1 MADKPQV
8 IRDTDDEA
16 RKLARILL
24 RGARSASLAVL
35 EAASGHPSVSRVLLG
50 IDTDGVPVILVSALS
65 NHTTALLADS
75 RASLLAGEPG
85 KGDPLA
91 HPRLTLQCMAERVE
105 RATGAH
111 GRIRQRFVRRHP
123 KSKLYVDFPD
133 FAFFRLLP
141 VRASLNGGFGRAYL
155 LDGRDFIIHSAAAAE
170 IAGREDG
177 AIEHMNKDHSEAIA
191 LYARFYAQAEDGNWR
206 MTGLDADGFDLADG
220 DNVLRVFFREPLT
233 SAKDMHMTLVHM
245 AGEARAALE
254 S

>member
-35 EAASGHPSVSRVLLG
+35 EAESGHPSVSRALLG
-50 IDTDGVPVILVSALS
+50 MDTDGVPVILVSALS
-65 NHTTALLADS
+65 SHTTALLADS

-91 HPRLTLQCMAERVE
+91 HPRLTLQCMAERIE

-111 GRIRQRFVRRHP
+111 SRIRQRFVRRHP

-141 VRASLNGGFGRAYL
+141 VKASLNGGFGRAYL
-155 LDGRDFIIHSAAAAE
+155 LDGRDFIIHSSAAAE
-170 IAGREDG
+170 IADREDG
-177 AIEHMNKDHSEAIA
+177 AIEHMNKDHGSAA
-191 LYARFYAQAEDGNWR
+191 TTYAQRHCGATGTGWR
-206 MTGLDADGFDLADG
+206 ICGIDAAGLDLALRDQLKRLEFDQ
-220 DNVLRVFFREPLT
+220 E
-233 SAKDMHMTLVHM
+233 
-245 AGEARAALE
+245 LE
-254 S
+254 SFQDLVPKLKNLLL